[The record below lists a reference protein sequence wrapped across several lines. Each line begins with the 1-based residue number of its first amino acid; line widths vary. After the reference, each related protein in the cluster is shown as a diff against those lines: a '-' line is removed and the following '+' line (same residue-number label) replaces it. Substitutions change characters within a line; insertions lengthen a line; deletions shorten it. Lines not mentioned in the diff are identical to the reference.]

1 MNPSR
6 AAPHE
11 DTPAPHNAGQTAF
24 KDDKMMRWLGLLG
37 PALAAGGALWG
48 CAAAPLA
55 APAAPVAAPAPA
67 PAPAPPG
74 AVAAPARY
82 RCDQGIEFTVRFAD
96 DTAFID
102 RAKRGSEVVL
112 RDAGGVTPQ
121 QSVYSNPHLRAEFG
135 LGAAGRDAN
144 LHYLPDS
151 QVAHCVLQ

>member
-1 MNPSR
+1 
-6 AAPHE
+6 
-11 DTPAPHNAGQTAF
+11 
-24 KDDKMMRWLGLLG
+24 MRWLGLLG
-37 PALAAGGALWG
+37 PAIAAGGALWG
-48 CAAAPLA
+48 CAGAPPAPVAAP
-55 APAAPVAAPAPA
+55 PAPVAAPA
-67 PAPAPPG
+67 
-74 AVAAPARY
+74 ARY

-102 RAKRGSEVVL
+102 SAKRGSEVVL